1 MNDALLGYL
10 GLAIVAANYF
20 AMTDAPSI
28 VNSDRSA
35 Y

>member
-1 MNDALLGYL
+1 MNDALIGYA
-10 GLAIVAANYF
+10 GLAVVLLNYF